1 MTRDKLIVLCTLNRQ
16 AKNINFNVLES
27 IFIEIIG
34 KMENIILLDAYT
46 NTLKC
51 QYNSSTI
58 P

>member
-1 MTRDKLIVLCTLNRQ
+1 MTRKLIVLCTLNRQ